1 MFTIHKHA
9 LWCGMLLCSGCV
21 QSPEPSG
28 PPFRAY
34 VIDQTDVDAE
44 SGRGQFEVTQRELTR
59 ITQLSTLDGPDY
71 QIVRGGAL
79 ETHVLG
85 GSVVVEGAFSGGE
98 PAEPRYRLVNG
109 SIIARDYTSL
119 MMLSAARQFE
129 RVFDALDARGPYSA
143 QMLFAKHGRP
153 RVYFEPTIELT
164 GSESATATLKF
175 NAFFDPTRSAFGLA
189 RRSDVEDV
197 PIAAD
202 FKVIAHEVGHAVFFL
217 AFDGAE
223 RESCQ
228 ASDGN
233 RAQRWFPGRLDY
245 EYVMHGLNEGFA
257 DWHSFSITG
266 SVDGL
271 ANQSA
276 ITVQRNIRDPGFRF
290 DDLVRYGIPS
300 APEDV
305 SGMPGHCSDGFYC
318 IGTLFASSLYAAY
331 VAMGA
336 DPGDA
341 DARATFTAQLVR
353 ALEQTKA
360 ALRDGAQLPLPTKD
374 VAACELS
381 DDFNAP
387 HDAAMVSAFL
397 GALLPQFDADVR
409 ATLCEALD
417 HAFGSLAF
425 LPPARA
431 GCEP

>member
-1 MFTIHKHA
+1 MHKHV
-9 LWCGMLLCSGCV
+9 LWYGILLVLCGACV
-21 QSPEPSG
+21 ETAAPSG

-34 VIDQTDVDAE
+34 VVDQTDVDPD

-59 ITQLSTLDGPDY
+59 LTQLSTLDGPDY

-79 ETHVLG
+79 VTHVLG
-85 GSVVVEGAFSGGE
+85 GSVVVEGDFSGGE
-98 PAEPRYRLVNG
+98 AAEPRYRVVNG
-109 SIIARDYTSL
+109 SIVARDYTSL
-119 MMLSAARQFE
+119 AMLSAARQFE
-129 RVFDALDARGPYSA
+129 RVFDALDARGPYST

-164 GSESATATLKF
+164 GSESATATVKF
-175 NAFFDPTRSAFGLA
+175 NAFFYPDRNAFGLA

-197 PIAAD
+197 PLAAD

-223 RESCQ
+223 HETCEAHDSQR
-228 ASDGN
+228 D
-233 RAQRWFPGRLDY
+233 QRWFPGRLDY
-245 EYVMHGLNEGFA
+245 EYVMRGLNEGFA
-257 DWHSFSITG
+257 DWHSFSVTS

-276 ITVQRNIRDPGFRF
+276 VSVQRNIRVPGFRF

-300 APEDV
+300 EPADAA
-305 SGMPGHCSDGFYC
+305 GMPGHCSDGFYC

-331 VAMGA
+331 VAMGG
-336 DPGDA
+336 DPADA
-341 DARATFTAQLVR
+341 DGRAAFTTQLVR

-360 ALRDGAQLPLPTKD
+360 ALRDGDQLPLPTAD
-374 VAACELS
+374 VARCELTH
-381 DDFNAP
+381 DFDAE
-387 HDAAMVSAFL
+387 HDGPMVSAFL

-409 ATLCEALD
+409 AALCQTFD
-417 HAFGSLAF
+417 QAFGSHAF
-425 LPPARA
+425 LPSARS